1 MSGTLASAPLLWAQP
16 WLDGAAYALDS
27 WQRGILFLDTLR
39 QRGNQLA
46 AERQKAAPHVLSF
59 EGALVLDGRSL
70 PRPVNYGLIRITPP
84 AGSVIDDRKRPF
96 VVVDPRAGHG
106 PGIGGFKPDSEI
118 GVALRAGHPCYFIG
132 FLPEP
137 VPGQTVEDVM
147 RAEQA
152 FLEAV
157 AAAHPQADGRPV
169 AIGNCQ
175 AGWQLAMAAATRPEL
190 FGPLILAGTPL
201 SYWAG
206 EPGRNPMRYAGGLLG
221 GSWLTALA
229 GDLGHGRFDGA
240 WLVQNFEQLNP
251 ANTLW
256 GKPYALYDRI
266 DTEPDRYLGFERW
279 WTHHVLTE
287 AGEMQEIVDRLFIG
301 NRLATAELTTRE
313 GERIDLRAI
322 TGPILVFCSE
332 GDNITPPA
340 QALGWITDL
349 YDSVDDIRAAGQ
361 TIVYMIHPSIGH
373 LGIFVS
379 GSIARREHEEFA
391 SNIDFIDI
399 LPPGLYEA
407 EILEGSGPG
416 GHLLRFAAREIAE
429 LRAITRPDP
438 AEERAFA
445 TVRRVSEINLGLYRQ
460 LLQPWLRA
468 TVTAPL
474 AEALRQLQPLRAQYA
489 FFSDGNPAVAAL
501 APLAEAVRQTR
512 RPASD
517 DNPWRQ
523 SEHAAAAW
531 IEAGLMLAGALR
543 DHAQEATFHALYRQ
557 PLLQALVG
565 LGADDAPVRRRP
577 ALEPEQ
583 QAFRAARI
591 RDLRARLA
599 EGGPRAAFL
608 RLVAD
613 IGLAER
619 RADERSFAVLRA
631 LWHHHGGEDLSRFKA
646 LLREQVLMLR
656 LDREAALAALPALLG
671 DLPPQGLP
679 AFAEALRQVA
689 TAAPLHPAAAAR
701 LAEAEARLA
710 RLGAALA
717 PPASQETSP

>member
-1 MSGTLASAPLLWAQP
+1 MSGTLALNLSAQPLLES
-16 WLDGAAYALDS
+16 AAYALDS
-27 WQRGILFLDTLR
+27 WQRGVLFLDTLR

-46 AERQKAAPHVLSF
+46 RELQKPAPTVLSF
-59 EGALVLDGRSL
+59 AGELVLDGRTL

-84 AGSVIDDRKRPF
+84 AGTVIDERKRPF

-132 FLPEP
+132 FLPLP
-137 VPGQTVEDVM
+137 VPGQTIEDVM

-157 AAAHPQADGRPV
+157 ARAHPEADGRPV

-175 AGWQLAMAAATRPEL
+175 AGWQLAMAAATRPDL
-190 FGPLILAGTPL
+190 FGPLILAGAPL

-206 EPGRNPMRYAGGLLG
+206 EHGRNPMRYAGGLLG
-221 GSWLTALA
+221 GTWLTALA
-229 GDLGHGRFDGA
+229 GDLGHGLFDGA
-240 WLVQNFEQLNP
+240 WLVQNFETLNP

-256 GKPYALYDRI
+256 TKQYALYDRI
-266 DTEPDRYLGFERW
+266 DTEPARYLGFERW
-279 WTHHVLTE
+279 WTHHVLTN
-287 AGEMQEIVDRLFIG
+287 AGEMQDIVDKLFVG
-301 NRLATAELTTRE
+301 NRLATAELATRE
-313 GERIDLRAI
+313 GERIDLRNI
-322 TGPILVFCSE
+322 TTPIVVFCSE
-332 GDNITPPA
+332 GDNITPPP

-361 TIVYMIHPSIGH
+361 TIVYMIHPNIGH

-391 SNIDFIDI
+391 SNIDFIDV

-407 EILEGSGPG
+407 EILDGSGPG
-416 GHLLRFAAREIAE
+416 GHLLRFAAREIEE

-438 AEERAFA
+438 EDDRKFA
-445 TVRRVSEINLGLYRQ
+445 TVRRVAEINLGLYRQ
-460 LLQPWLRA
+460 FLQPLLRA
-468 TVTAPL
+468 TVTAPM
-474 AEALRQLQPLRAQYA
+474 AEALRQLHPLRFQYS
-489 FFSDGNPAVAAL
+489 FFSDSNPAIAAVAPLAQAVAAH
-501 APLAEAVRQTR
+501 R
-512 RPASD
+512 RPVPD
-517 DNPWRQ
+517 TNPWRQ
-523 SEHAAAAW
+523 AEHAASAW

-543 DHAQEATFHALYRQ
+543 DHVQENLFHAVYGQ
-557 PLLQALVG
+557 KLLQSLVG
-565 LGADDAPVRRRP
+565 LGARDEAVRRRP
-577 ALEPEQ
+577 GLEPGQ

-591 RDLRARLA
+591 RELQGRIA

-608 RLVAD
+608 RLVAY

-631 LWHHHGGEDLSRFKA
+631 LWHSHGGGDLAAFKA
-646 LLREQVLMLR
+646 LLREQFLMLR
-656 LDREAALAALPALLG
+656 LDRDAALAALPAMLG
-671 DLPPQGLP
+671 DLPPEGIP

-689 TAAPLHPAAAAR
+689 TAAPLHPAAAER
-701 LAEAEARLA
+701 LAEVEARLA
-710 RLGAALA
+710 LLGAAPLQ
-717 PPASQETSP
+717 PAS